1 MNKTVNRFGLKD
13 KASSYHRTFS
23 EKLFTKIKVLL
34 NPGITIG
41 ANVTIVKGI
50 SIGDGAII
58 GANAVVTRNIPPYEI
73 WGGVPAKFL
82 KNRD

>member
-1 MNKTVNRFGLKD
+1 MNQQ
-13 KASSYHRTFS
+13 A
-23 EKLFTKIKVLL
+23 KIEKVLI
-34 NPGITIG
+34 GKDAWIG
-41 ANVTIVKGI
+41 ANVTILKGI